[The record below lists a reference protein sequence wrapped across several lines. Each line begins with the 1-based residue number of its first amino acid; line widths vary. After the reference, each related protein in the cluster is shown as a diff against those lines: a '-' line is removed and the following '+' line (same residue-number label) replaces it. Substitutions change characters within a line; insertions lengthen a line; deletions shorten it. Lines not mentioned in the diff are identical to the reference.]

1 LKGENSKSKIQRLGK
16 AGPAK
21 PWSPGDV
28 LPFTEAIASEED
40 VSKLEAMN
48 GW

>member
-1 LKGENSKSKIQRLGK
+1 MRK
-16 AGPAK
+16 AGLAK

-28 LPFTEAIASEED
+28 LPFTEAIASEAD